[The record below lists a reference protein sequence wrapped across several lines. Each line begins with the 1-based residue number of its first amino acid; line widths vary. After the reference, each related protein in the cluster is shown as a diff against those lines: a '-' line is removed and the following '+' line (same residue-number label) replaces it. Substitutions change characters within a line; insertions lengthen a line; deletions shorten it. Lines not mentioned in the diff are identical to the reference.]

1 METTSEQFT
10 THTDQE
16 ILEHQEGSGYDM
28 ANILGQQHV
37 KRALEVA
44 AAGGHHILLCG
55 PPGCGKTLL
64 AHTLASILPPPAPD
78 GWIEFSTPSHAGDGT
93 FTERLSPLQCPFR
106 APSPSISLAE
116 LVGDIQNLCP
126 GEVSLAHQ
134 GVLLLDELPTF
145 DQQVIE
151 SLCQPLSERL
161 VQLVGIEGMA
171 VYPAQV
177 LLVATMKSCP
187 CGWINDPAHPCQ
199 CSVTAISRY
208 RKRLCRRLLACFDLF
223 IEIPRIAYE
232 LLAETH
238 QVETSAMMRAR
249 VEAVR
254 ACQRDRLQGTTLQCN
269 AQMRPAEVQTFC
281 KLEPAAQQLLK
292 AAIQQLSLSAHGAQ
306 RVLKIARTIAD
317 MAGSEML
324 AVSHIAESL
333 WYHSRTA
340 TKV

>member
-1 METTSEQFT
+1 METVSEQFT
-10 THTDQE
+10 VHTDQE
-16 ILEHQEGSGYDM
+16 ILEHQEASGYDM
-28 ANILGQQHV
+28 AKILGQQHV

-55 PPGCGKTLL
+55 PAGSGKTLL
-64 AHTLASILPPPAPD
+64 AHTLPSILPPPTPE
-78 GWIEFSTPSHAGDGT
+78 GLMEFSTPPHASVRP
-93 FTERLSPLQCPFR
+93 FTERLLPLQCPFR
-106 APSPSISLAE
+106 TPSPSISLAE
-116 LVGDIQNLCP
+116 LVGDTRNLCP

-134 GVLLLDELPTF
+134 GVLLLDELPAF

-151 SLCQPLSERL
+151 SLCQPLAERL
-161 VQLVGIEGMA
+161 VQLISTQGMA

-177 LLVATMKSCP
+177 LLVATMKPCP

-199 CSVTAISRY
+199 CSATAITRY
-208 RKRLCRRLLACFDLF
+208 RKRLSRRLLAYFDLF
-223 IEIPRIAYE
+223 IEVPRIAYE
-232 LLAETH
+232 HLTETH
-238 QVETSAMMRAR
+238 QVETSVMMRTR

-254 ACQRDRLQGTTLQCN
+254 TCQRDRLQGTTLQCN
-269 AQMRPAEVQTFC
+269 AQMRPAEVQAFC
-281 KLEPAAQQLLK
+281 KLESAAQQLLK

-333 WYHSRTA
+333 WYHSRTCNR
-340 TKV
+340 V